1 MRLRVR
7 NAQNTVR
14 IWPHVVKIDTTKTV
28 MAVFIDPPLQPEQI
42 SDMSANATLTKKVAD
57 LETRLAAVEARLA
70 ALTTAAPA
78 VESKVKKEKKVKNP
92 DAPKRPASAYI
103 LFSNAKRAEVVAAN
117 PAAKL
122 PEVAKI
128 LGGMW
133 KALTPE
139 QQGSYKPTA

>member
-1 MRLRVR
+1 
-7 NAQNTVR
+7 
-14 IWPHVVKIDTTKTV
+14 
-28 MAVFIDPPLQPEQI
+28 
-42 SDMSANATLTKKVAD
+42 MSANAALTKKVTD

-70 ALTTAAPA
+70 AMTTAAPA
-78 VESKVKKEKKVKNP
+78 SAPTLAAAGKPKKEKKAKDP

-103 LFSNAKRAEVVAAN
+103 LFSNAKRAEVVKAN

-139 QQGSYKPTA
+139 QQSKFKPNVVATA

>member
-1 MRLRVR
+1 
-7 NAQNTVR
+7 
-14 IWPHVVKIDTTKTV
+14 
-28 MAVFIDPPLQPEQI
+28 
-42 SDMSANATLTKKVAD
+42 MSANAALSRKVSD

-70 ALTTAAPA
+70 ALTTAAPTPA
-78 VESKVKKEKKVKNP
+78 AAKAAKTKKAKDP

-117 PAAKL
+117 PTAKL
-122 PEVAKI
+122 PEISKT

-139 QQGSYKPTA
+139 QQASYKATA

>member
-1 MRLRVR
+1 
-7 NAQNTVR
+7 
-14 IWPHVVKIDTTKTV
+14 
-28 MAVFIDPPLQPEQI
+28 
-42 SDMSANATLTKKVAD
+42 MSANATLTKKVAD

-78 VESKVKKEKKVKNP
+78 VEAGGKAKKEKKAKNP

-139 QQGSYKPTA
+139 QQASYKPAATA

>member
-1 MRLRVR
+1 
-7 NAQNTVR
+7 
-14 IWPHVVKIDTTKTV
+14 
-28 MAVFIDPPLQPEQI
+28 
-42 SDMSANATLTKKVAD
+42 MSANAALTKKVAD

-70 ALTTAAPA
+70 AMTTAAPA
-78 VESKVKKEKKVKNP
+78 SVPVAAGKAKKEKKAKDP

-103 LFSNAKRAEVVAAN
+103 LFSNAKRAEVVKAN

-139 QQGSYKPTA
+139 QQAKFKPAVATA

>member
-1 MRLRVR
+1 
-7 NAQNTVR
+7 
-14 IWPHVVKIDTTKTV
+14 
-28 MAVFIDPPLQPEQI
+28 
-42 SDMSANATLTKKVAD
+42 MSANAALTKKVTD

-70 ALTTAAPA
+70 AMTTAAPSSA
-78 VESKVKKEKKVKNP
+78 PTPAAAGKVTKEKKVRDP

-103 LFSNAKRAEVVAAN
+103 LFSNAKRAEVVKAN

-139 QQGSYKPTA
+139 QQSKFKPAVVATA

>member
-1 MRLRVR
+1 
-7 NAQNTVR
+7 
-14 IWPHVVKIDTTKTV
+14 
-28 MAVFIDPPLQPEQI
+28 
-42 SDMSANATLTKKVAD
+42 MSANAALSRKVSD

-78 VESKVKKEKKVKNP
+78 PAAAAKGGKAKKAKDP

-117 PAAKL
+117 PTAKL
-122 PEVAKI
+122 PEISKI

-133 KALTPE
+133 KGLTPE
-139 QQGSYKPTA
+139 QQASYKASA

>member
-1 MRLRVR
+1 
-7 NAQNTVR
+7 
-14 IWPHVVKIDTTKTV
+14 
-28 MAVFIDPPLQPEQI
+28 
-42 SDMSANATLTKKVAD
+42 MSANATLTKKVAD

-78 VESKVKKEKKVKNP
+78 VDSKAKKEKKVKNP
-92 DAPKRPASAYI
+92 DAPKLPASAYI

-117 PAAKL
+117 PSAKL

-139 QQGSYKPTA
+139 QQASYKPAATA

>member
-1 MRLRVR
+1 
-7 NAQNTVR
+7 
-14 IWPHVVKIDTTKTV
+14 
-28 MAVFIDPPLQPEQI
+28 
-42 SDMSANATLTKKVAD
+42 MSANATLTKKVAD

-70 ALTTAAPA
+70 AMTTAAPA
-78 VESKVKKEKKVKNP
+78 SASAPVPAAGKAKKEKKAKDP

-103 LFSNAKRAEVVAAN
+103 LFSNAKRAEVVKAN

-139 QQGSYKPTA
+139 QQAKFKPAVATA

>member
-1 MRLRVR
+1 
-7 NAQNTVR
+7 
-14 IWPHVVKIDTTKTV
+14 
-28 MAVFIDPPLQPEQI
+28 
-42 SDMSANATLTKKVAD
+42 MSANAALTKKVAD

-70 ALTTAAPA
+70 AMTTAAPSA
-78 VESKVKKEKKVKNP
+78 PVPAAGKAKKEKKAKDP

-103 LFSNAKRAEVVAAN
+103 LFSNAKRAEVVKAN
-117 PAAKL
+117 PGAKL

-139 QQGSYKPTA
+139 QQASFKPAVATA

>member
-1 MRLRVR
+1 M
-7 NAQNTVR
+7 
-14 IWPHVVKIDTTKTV
+14 KIPTLHT
-28 MAVFIDPPLQPEQI
+28 AFPA
-42 SDMSANATLTKKVAD
+42 MSSPANATLSKKVTE
-57 LETRLAAVEARLA
+57 LETRLTTLEARLA
-70 ALTTAAPA
+70 ALTTTAPVAAPEGA
-78 VESKVKKEKKVKNP
+78 KPKKEKKAKDP

-103 LFSNAKRAEVVAAN
+103 LFSNAKRAEVVKAN

-139 QQGSYKPTA
+139 QQAAYKPAATA